1 VVHVSRPPR
10 VTAAGR
16 RGLVAAAVA
25 CGSGGLL
32 EQAGVP
38 GAHLFAGLVVGIT
51 LALALPPRVRVPPR
65 AYTMAQALL
74 GGAIGSLAQS
84 GFTGS
89 GSVVLLLPLVTGATV
104 VLSLAAG
111 ELLARRASVGRPTAL
126 LGMVAGGSAAVV
138 AAADET
144 GADARVVA
152 VLQYLRVGLVAATAP
167 VVAYVIVGAHAR
179 QHGLLAPSLKDFAIG
194 IAILA
199 CVALAGPWLGRCA
212 RMPTAALTGPLV
224 LGVGLGWSG
233 AFHDAPVHPTVTAVA
248 LAVIGLEIGL
258 RFNRSTLRSL
268 GRMAPAAG
276 GLTAGVMLACAL
288 LGELLSLLTG
298 IAPVDGYLMTTPG
311 GINAVLGAAASM
323 NGINVALVAAA
334 QILRL
339 LVMILFVP
347 ALVRR
352 LTRAPRATVHVP
364 EGRQGVVP

>member
-1 VVHVSRPPR
+1 
-10 VTAAGR
+10 
-16 RGLVAAAVA
+16 L
-25 CGSGGLL
+25 
-32 EQAGVP
+32 
-38 GAHLFAGLVVGIT
+38 AGLAVGIT
-51 LALALPPRVRVPPR
+51 LALALAVRTEVRVSPGL
-65 AYTMAQALL
+65 YTMAQTLV

-84 GFTGS
+84 GFSGCGS
-89 GSVVLLLPLVTGATV
+89 AVVLLPFVTSATV
-104 VLSLAAG
+104 LLSLAAG
-111 ELLARRASVGRPTAL
+111 ELLARRARVARETAL

-167 VVAYVIVGAHAR
+167 LVAYLMVGGHAR
-179 QHGLLAPSLKDFAIG
+179 RHAFQPVSLKDSVIGMAIV
-194 IAILA
+194 A
-199 CVALAGPWLGRCA
+199 CVALAGLWLGRRV
-212 RMPTAALTGPLV
+212 RMPTAALTGPLL
-224 LGVGLGWSG
+224 LGVGLGWLG
-233 AFHDAPVHPTVTAVA
+233 AFRDAPVPATVTAVA

-268 GRMAPAAG
+268 GQMAPVAA
-276 GLTAGVMLACAL
+276 GLTAAVMLACAL
-288 LGELLSLLTG
+288 LGETLSVVAG
-298 IAPVDGYLMTTPG
+298 ISPVDGYLMTTPG

-352 LTRAPRATVHVP
+352 LTRRQPATAWVRAEP
-364 EGRQGVVP
+364 

>member
-1 VVHVSRPPR
+1 
-10 VTAAGR
+10 
-16 RGLVAAAVA
+16 VAAA
-25 CGSGGLL
+25 CGCGELL
-32 EQAGVP
+32 RLAGVP
-38 GAHLFAGLVVGIT
+38 GPHLLAGLVVGIT
-51 LALALPPRVRVPPR
+51 LALGLAIPPQVRVSPGL
-65 AYTMAQALL
+65 YTMAQALV

-89 GSVVLLLPLVTGATV
+89 GSVVVVLPLVTAATV
-104 VLSLAAG
+104 VLSLVAG
-111 ELLARRASVGRPTAL
+111 ELLARRVAVGRPTAL

-167 VVAYVIVGAHAR
+167 LVAYLMLGTDTHRHALR
-179 QHGLLAPSLKDFAIG
+179 PPSVKDSVIG

-199 CVALAGPWLGRCA
+199 CIATAGPWLARRA
-212 RMPTAALTGPLV
+212 RMPTAALTGPLI
-224 LGVGLGWSG
+224 LGVALGWLG
-233 AFHDAPVHPTVTAVA
+233 AFRDAPIPATVTAAA

-258 RFNRSTLRSL
+258 RFNRPTLRSL
-268 GRMAPAAG
+268 GRMAPTAG
-276 GLTAGVMLACAL
+276 ALTTGVMLACAL
-288 LGELLSLLTG
+288 LGEMLSLTTG
-298 IAPVDGYLMTTPG
+298 ISPVDGYLMTTPG

-323 NGINVALVAAA
+323 NGVNVALVATA

-352 LTRAPRATVHVP
+352 LTRSSVELSVADATS
-364 EGRQGVVP
+364 ERRTR